1 MCVRGVVGYS
11 LVEELT
17 YSTYSW
23 GLRED
28 IRGVGMAIEEGTAQ
42 DMYEHLM
49 ESANMVRMSR
59 YL

>member
-1 MCVRGVVGYS
+1 MVGYS
-11 LVEELT
+11 LAEEPT

-28 IRGVGMAIEEGTAQ
+28 IQGVDMAIKEGTAQ

-49 ESANMVRMSR
+49 ELANMVGMSR